1 MSLARVLSH
10 KHISAEALRFLI
22 GGGINTLLSYAIYWL
37 LLPWL
42 SYPFA
47 YTISYAAAILT
58 GFVINAWFVFRTPWS
73 WRKLAAFP
81 LVQLLNYL
89 MGLGTLTLCIRYI
102 GVDERLAPV
111 LATLIVLP
119 INFLLTRGL
128 MLYGRKDILVRDRA
142 HDE

>member
-1 MSLARVLSH
+1 MPLAHMLSH

-22 GGGINTLLSYAIYWL
+22 GGGLNTLLSYAIYWL

-47 YTISYAAAILT
+47 YTLSYAAAILT
-58 GFVINAWFVFRTPWS
+58 GFAINTWFVFRTPWS

-89 MGLGTLTLCIRYI
+89 LGLGAVTACIRYVGI
-102 GVDERLAPV
+102 DVRMAPV

-119 INFLLTRGL
+119 VNFLLTRGL
-128 MLYGRKDILVRDRA
+128 LRFRTDG
-142 HDE
+142 

>member
-1 MSLARVLSH
+1 MPLARILSH

-22 GGGINTLLSYAIYWL
+22 GGGINTLLSYTIYWL
-37 LLPWL
+37 LLPWF

-58 GFVINAWFVFRTPWS
+58 GFAINTRFVFRTPWS

-81 LVQLLNYL
+81 LVQILNYL
-89 MGLGTLTLCIRYI
+89 MGLGTVTACVRYI
-102 GVDERLAPV
+102 SIDARAAPV

-119 INFLLTRGL
+119 VNFLLTRGL
-128 MLYGRKDILVRDRA
+128 MRFRMN
-142 HDE
+142 E

>member
-1 MSLARVLSH
+1 MPLARILSH

-22 GGGINTLLSYAIYWL
+22 GGGTNTLLSYAIYWL

-58 GFVINAWFVFRTPWS
+58 GFVINTRFVFRAPWS

-89 MGLGTLTLCIRYI
+89 LGLGTVTVCVHYVGID
-102 GVDERLAPV
+102 VKVAPV

-119 INFLLTRGL
+119 ANFLLTRSL
-128 MLYGRKDILVRDRA
+128 MRFRTDG
-142 HDE
+142 